1 MATINTNEKAFL
13 ETVDLGIQMGCDNEE
28 FSVNPIAWK
37 DSASDE
43 DETYFYAVGWL
54 QVRLQLQT
62 HLTA

>member
-43 DETYFYAVGWL
+43 DETYFYAVG
-54 QVRLQLQT
+54 
-62 HLTA
+62 